1 MPRLGAIKTSTARV
15 ILAENSM
22 LRISR
27 IIVLFLLFSVIVCSC
42 TKNNHQTA
50 SSDEIFLDAI
60 QNLRDEGDYL
70 EAMNLVDSLERTRL
84 ISDELA
90 NSYRGSIYYDMGQ
103 TRSAEYYL
111 RKSLANE
118 QLLKENRN
126 RYYDSRVEL
135 GTLLTNKGDQEGFLD
150 NALKAYA
157 ISKNDTSQHARCSSA
172 RLLGQ
177 IGNCQLWLGRKEDA
191 EKNFRQAYSDS
202 KNLLEAYHTEKNA
215 HLITGLLNNIII
227 EYNNTHNFHAAKP
240 WLELMAQSVETLAT
254 FDDCPADV
262 LDEMRARLAVNR
274 AIIYVET
281 GSKAEAD
288 KYFKEFL
295 SYNYADTDNGL
306 LDKCVYYESSE
317 QWKAAAMLQEQLDSL
332 DLAHGVPL
340 SMDYLNSS
348 LGSMFECQLKSGDS
362 KSALTTAERIV
373 SLLDSVNKIQQK
385 SDAAELAT
393 IYETQEK
400 EQKIADQQHYLSR
413 MRSVSL
419 FIALVLVSLFFVV
432 YTLYRRRAMRRLKEA
447 YDQLEETTM
456 QKERIE
462 SELRIARDIQ
472 MSMVPNVFPKTD
484 RLDIYASMTPAREV
498 GGDLYDYLLE
508 GDRLFFCVGDV
519 SGKGVPASLFMAQS
533 IRLFRALAKQQMMP
547 AEIAQRMNAELSEKN
562 DAGMFVTLFIG
573 LIDLST
579 GHLHFCNCGHNPPVI
594 GGDDHHGEFLQM
606 EANAPIG
613 LWPGLEFVGEEID
626 TIKHRPLFVY
636 TDGLNEAENNQ
647 QEQFGDDR
655 LLDILRQTHYDSA
668 QQVIETMKQRVEA
681 HRAGAEPN
689 DDLTML
695 CLMVS

>member
-1 MPRLGAIKTSTARV
+1 
-15 ILAENSM
+15 M
-22 LRISR
+22 LRICR
-27 IIVLFLLFSVIVCSC
+27 HKVLYLFLSVVVCSC
-42 TKNNHQTA
+42 TKSNHQTA
-50 SSDEIFLDAI
+50 SSDEMFLDII
-60 QNLRDEGDYL
+60 QDLRDKGDYVK
-70 EAMNLVDSLERTRL
+70 AINLVDSLEQTSV

-90 NSYRGSIYYDMGQ
+90 NSYRGSIYYDLGQ

-118 QLLKENRN
+118 QLLKENRD

-191 EKNFRQAYSDS
+191 AKTFKQAYSDS

-215 HLITGLLNNIII
+215 HLVTGLLNNIII
-227 EYNNTHNFHAAKP
+227 EYNNTHNFHEAKP
-240 WLELMAQSVETLAT
+240 WLDLMAQSVETLAT

-262 LDEMRARLAVNR
+262 LDEMQARLAVNR

-281 GSKAEAD
+281 GNKAEAEG
-288 KYFKEFL
+288 YFKEFL

-306 LDKCVYYESSE
+306 LDKCVYYESSK

-332 DLAHGVPL
+332 DQARGVPL
-340 SMDYLNSS
+340 SMDYLSSS

-362 KSALTTAERIV
+362 KSALATADRIV
-373 SLLDSVNKIQQK
+373 NLLDSVNTIQQK

-400 EQKIADQQHYLSR
+400 EQKIAEQEHYLSR

-419 FIALVLVSLFFVV
+419 LIALVLVSLFFIV
-432 YTLYRRRAMRRLKEA
+432 YSLYRRRAMRRLKEA

-472 MSMVPNVFPKTD
+472 MSMVPNVFPKTEH
-484 RLDIYASMTPAREV
+484 LDLYASMTPAREV
-498 GGDLYDYLLE
+498 GGDLYDYLLLDE
-508 GDRLFFCVGDV
+508 NRLFFCVGDV

-562 DAGMFVTLFIG
+562 EAGMFVTLFIG
-573 LIDLST
+573 LIDLSS
-579 GHLHFCNCGHNPPVI
+579 GHLCFCNCGHNPPVI
-594 GGDDHHGEFLQM
+594 GGAEHHGEFLQM

-636 TDGLNEAENNQ
+636 TDGLNEAENLQ
-647 QEQFGDDR
+647 QEQFGDQR
-655 LLDILRQTHYDSA
+655 LIHILRETHFDSA
-668 QQVIETMKQRVEA
+668 QQVIETLKHRVES

>member
-1 MPRLGAIKTSTARV
+1 
-15 ILAENSM
+15 M
-22 LRISR
+22 LRICR
-27 IIVLFLLFSVIVCSC
+27 HKVLYLFLSVVVCSC
-42 TKNNHQTA
+42 TKSNHQTA
-50 SSDEIFLDAI
+50 SSDEMFLDVI
-60 QNLRDEGDYL
+60 QDLRDKGDYVK
-70 EAMNLVDSLERTRL
+70 AINLVDSLEQASV

-90 NSYRGSIYYDMGQ
+90 NSYRGSIYYDLGQ

-118 QLLKENRN
+118 QLLKENRD

-191 EKNFRQAYSDS
+191 AKTFNQAYSDS

-215 HLITGLLNNIII
+215 HLVTGLLNNIII
-227 EYNNTHNFHAAKP
+227 EYNNTHNFSEAKP
-240 WLELMAQSVETLAT
+240 WLDLMAQSVETLAT

-262 LDEMRARLAVNR
+262 LDEMQARLAVNR

-281 GSKAEAD
+281 GNKAEAEG
-288 KYFKEFL
+288 YFKEFL

-306 LDKCVYYESSE
+306 LDKCVYYESSK

-332 DLAHGVPL
+332 DQARGVPL
-340 SMDYLNSS
+340 SMDYLSSS

-362 KSALTTAERIV
+362 KSALATADRIV
-373 SLLDSVNKIQQK
+373 NLLDSVNTIQQK

-400 EQKIADQQHYLSR
+400 EQKIAEQEHYLSR

-419 FIALVLVSLFFVV
+419 LIALVLVSLFFIV
-432 YTLYRRRAMRRLKEA
+432 YSLYRRRAMRRLKEA

-472 MSMVPNVFPKTD
+472 MSMVPNVFPKTEH
-484 RLDIYASMTPAREV
+484 LDLYASMTPAREV
-498 GGDLYDYLLE
+498 GGDLYDYLLLDE
-508 GDRLFFCVGDV
+508 NRLFFCVGDV

-562 DAGMFVTLFIG
+562 EAGMFVTLFIG
-573 LIDLST
+573 LIDLSS
-579 GHLHFCNCGHNPPVI
+579 GHLYFCNCGHNPPVI
-594 GGDDHHGEFLQM
+594 GGAEHHGEFLQM

-613 LWPGLEFVGEEID
+613 LWPGLKFVGEEID

-636 TDGLNEAENNQ
+636 TDGLNEAENLQ
-647 QEQFGDDR
+647 QEQFGDQR
-655 LLDILRQTHYDSA
+655 LIHILRETHFDSA
-668 QQVIETMKQRVEA
+668 QQVIETLKHRVES